1 MPHRFPVGLQSLNC
15 GCRLSRSCIFTCIKV
30 LIGAYVLSVLSVC
43 QVIRICC
50 NQYSVHYQGLSDSR
64 DPDVERKILL
74 REQNLLW
81 LSCFLAS
88 VFLKRVGQFLIGFG
102 IIPGDENKN
111 TGHCKLFSHLKR
123 EYLLADIQDIFKGER
138 AGNSSALG
146 FFFLHF
152 AWCKLYPISRPRCFL
167 KPVEWKS
174 TYMLLWLP
182 ADNVISGY
190 QAIKRPPVALL
201 LKSELTGRLCS
212 WRLHKPGC

>member
-1 MPHRFPVGLQSLNC
+1 MK
-15 GCRLSRSCIFTCIKV
+15 TKT
-30 LIGAYVLSVLSVC
+30 
-43 QVIRICC
+43 
-50 NQYSVHYQGLSDSR
+50 
-64 DPDVERKILL
+64 PDTVSSSPISKGK
-74 REQNLLW
+74 W
-81 LSCFLAS
+81 
-88 VFLKRVGQFLIGFG
+88 
-102 IIPGDENKN
+102 
-111 TGHCKLFSHLKR
+111 
-123 EYLLADIQDIFKGER
+123 YLLADIQDIFKGER